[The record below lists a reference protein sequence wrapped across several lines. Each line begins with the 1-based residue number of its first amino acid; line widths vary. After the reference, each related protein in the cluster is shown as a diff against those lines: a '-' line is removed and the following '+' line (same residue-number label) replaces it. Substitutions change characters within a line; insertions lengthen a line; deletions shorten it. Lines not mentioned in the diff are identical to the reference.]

1 MQRVIADVHGSTSH
15 ASTINI
21 KIKTELAQLPHLPLA
36 HWDAGA
42 VPKALVRLCLFVI
55 VVPAWAQRR
64 AQLVLVLRKAL

>member
-1 MQRVIADVHGSTSH
+1 MHAACIADVHGSTSH
-15 ASTINI
+15 ASTIN
-21 KIKTELAQLPHLPLA
+21 IKTELAQLPHLPLA

-64 AQLVLVLRKAL
+64 AQLILVLRKAL